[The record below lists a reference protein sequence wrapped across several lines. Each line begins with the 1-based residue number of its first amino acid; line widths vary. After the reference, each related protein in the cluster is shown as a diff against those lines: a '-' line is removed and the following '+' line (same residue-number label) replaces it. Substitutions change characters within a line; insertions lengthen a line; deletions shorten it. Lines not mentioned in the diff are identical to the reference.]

1 MSLCPPLRTALIGF
15 GKMADTYAE
24 DPIMARHY
32 RYAAH
37 SQVLAEHSS
46 FAWDCVIDPSDD
58 ARARA
63 KERWRIE
70 QSFATVTEAAA
81 AGYAPDCLVIA
92 TPPSLR
98 AAALAPFPSVKAI
111 LVEKPLGPSLAEG
124 DALMALARARNV
136 IVQVNIWRRA
146 DETLRRLADGVLA
159 EKLGRVQAATLI
171 YGNGLHNNGFHMID
185 LTRMLLGE
193 VEAVQA
199 LGPALPGPHL
209 PLLSDF
215 DLCFALHLAS
225 GPIVLAQPV
234 DFRDYRE
241 NGLDF
246 WGSNG
251 RLSVWQE
258 GLTFALAPRRDN
270 RAMRGERE
278 IASDA
283 PELLPTTVGDALWRM
298 YDNLADAV
306 AGRAPL
312 WSPGA
317 SAVQVERVVASLEA
331 SLAAGGAKIKVS
343 HA

>member
-1 MSLCPPLRTALIGF
+1 MSLRTALIGF

-24 DPIMARHY
+24 DPIMAQHY

-37 SQVLAEHSS
+37 SQVLAEHSG
-46 FAWDCVIDPSDD
+46 FTWDCVIDPSDD

-63 KERWRIE
+63 KERWGITR
-70 QSFATVTEAAA
+70 SFATVAEAAA

-124 DALMALARARNV
+124 EALMTLARARNV

-146 DETLRRLADGVLA
+146 DETLRRLAGGLLA

-199 LGPALPGPHL
+199 LGPAIPGPHL
-209 PLLSDF
+209 PLPGDV
-215 DLCFALHLAS
+215 DLRFALYLA
-225 GPIVLAQPV
+225 GGEIVLAQPV

-241 NGLDF
+241 NGFDF
-246 WGSNG
+246 WGSDG

-258 GLTFALAPRRDN
+258 GLTFALAPRRAN

-283 PELLPTTVGDALWRM
+283 PELLPTTVGDALWQM
-298 YDNLADAV
+298 YDNLAEAV

-317 SAVQVERVVASLEA
+317 SALQVERIVAALEA
-331 SLAAGGAKIKVS
+331 SLAAGDAKIEVP

>member
-1 MSLCPPLRTALIGF
+1 MSLRTALIGF

-37 SQVLAEHSS
+37 SQVLAEHPA
-46 FAWDCVIDPSDD
+46 FTWDCVIDPSPD
-58 ARARA
+58 ARDRA
-63 KERWRIE
+63 KERWGIA
-70 QSFATVTEAAA
+70 QTFATVTEAAA

-92 TPPSLR
+92 TPPTLR
-98 AAALAPFPSVKAI
+98 AAALKPLPSVKAI

-124 DALMALARARNV
+124 EALMTLARARNV
-136 IVQVNIWRRA
+136 MVQANIWRRA
-146 DETLRRLADGVLA
+146 DETLRRLAGGLLA

-193 VEAVQA
+193 VVAVQA
-199 LGPALPGPHL
+199 FGGAIPGPHL
-209 PLLSDF
+209 PLQGDF
-215 DLCFALHLAS
+215 DLRFALHLM
-225 GPIVLAQPV
+225 GGEIVLAQPV
-234 DFRDYRE
+234 DFRAYRE
-241 NGLDF
+241 NGFDF
-246 WGSNG
+246 WGTEG

-270 RAMRGERE
+270 RAMRGESE

-283 PELLPTTVGDALWRM
+283 AELLPTTVGTALWQM

-312 WSPGA
+312 WSPGE
-317 SAVQVERVVASLEA
+317 SALQVERVVAALEA
-331 SLAAGGAKIKVS
+331 SLSANGAKIEV
-343 HA
+343 AYV